1 MVPSTFSSKKLVL
14 IVPLG
19 SGNLRTELQQGS
31 TLHKGRRDR
40 QDKARV
46 ECWKM
51 WNHVEEHTGLSEL
64 LSSFTYPLPH
74 GSSPVFIPRDWHNML
89 RKDLPHKWTFAVGV
103 GVWRQNFVSQPWC
116 RIERSPSGPLKE
128 VWRQDFPFC
137 WWEEGR
143 AV

>member
-46 ECWKM
+46 EC
-51 WNHVEEHTGLSEL
+51 
-64 LSSFTYPLPH
+64 
-74 GSSPVFIPRDWHNML
+74 
-89 RKDLPHKWTFAVGV
+89 
-103 GVWRQNFVSQPWC
+103 
-116 RIERSPSGPLKE
+116 
-128 VWRQDFPFC
+128 
-137 WWEEGR
+137 
-143 AV
+143 